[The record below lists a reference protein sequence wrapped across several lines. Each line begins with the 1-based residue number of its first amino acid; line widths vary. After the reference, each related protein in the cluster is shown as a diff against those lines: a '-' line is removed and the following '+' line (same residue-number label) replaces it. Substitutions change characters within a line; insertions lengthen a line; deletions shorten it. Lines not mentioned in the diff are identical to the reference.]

1 VAVSQVEDDL
11 KTDPTYSLRQLV
23 LYALQLGTIGFG
35 GPVALVGYMHRDL
48 VERRKWISE
57 AEYKEGLTLAQ
68 LMPGP
73 LAAQLAIYLGYVHY
87 GVLGATLVGGSF
99 VLPSFLMVLA
109 LGWAYVEF
117 GGIVWM
123 QAVFY
128 GVGASVIGI
137 ITISAYKLTQKTI
150 GANKLMWAIYVA
162 SAMTTVV
169 TESESIFL
177 FLGAGLIV
185 WAVRTPPWQKAP
197 TSVASVFF
205 LPLALLT
212 DVKAPLSELLTQIAI
227 FFTKAGAFVFGSG
240 LAIVPFLYG
249 GVVKEYGWLDDGE
262 FLDAVAVAMIT
273 PGPVVI
279 TVGFIGYIVTGRGT
293 DFWTG
298 CAGASVAA
306 LATFIPCYLF
316 TIIPAPYFKKHGKRP
331 GIVAFV
337 DGVTAAA
344 VGAIAGACVVLGRR
358 TIFENGWNLEI
369 PKIVILLVT
378 IGLLLKFKKL
388 PEPFVVLGAAVIG
401 LLIFPFVRTMLPSV

>member
-1 VAVSQVEDDL
+1 MSEESPPASTSTVSKAGYRLSDL
-11 KTDPTYSLRQLV
+11 V
-23 LYALQLGTIGFG
+23 GYALKLGTIGFG

-48 VERRKWISE
+48 VEQRKWISE

-73 LAAQLAIYLGYVHY
+73 LAAQLAIYLGFVHY
-87 GVLGATLVGGSF
+87 GVLGATLVGVAF

-109 LGWAYVEF
+109 LGWAYVEY
-117 GGIVWM
+117 GGISWM

-128 GVGASVIGI
+128 GVGAAVIGI
-137 ITISAYKLTQKTI
+137 ITLSAYKLTQKTI
-150 GANKLMWAIYVA
+150 GKNGLLWAIYLA
-162 SAMTTVV
+162 SAAVTII
-169 TESESIFL
+169 TESESIWL
-177 FLGAGLIV
+177 FLGAGVIV
-185 WAVRTPPWQKAP
+185 WTVRTWPRKAAP
-197 TSVASVFF
+197 TTTVASIAP
-205 LPLALLT
+205 PLLIAAAPGA
-212 DVKAPLSELLTQIAI
+212 KASLNELLTQIAI

-249 GVVKEYGWLDDGE
+249 GVVKEYGWLNDQE

-298 CAGASVAA
+298 LTGASVAA
-306 LATFIPCYLF
+306 LATFLPCYLF

-331 GIVAFV
+331 GIIAFV

-358 TIFENGWNLEI
+358 TIFTDSWNPDY
-369 PKIVILLVT
+369 PKIAILLITV
-378 IGLLLKFKKL
+378 GLLLRFKKL
-388 PEPFVVLGAAVIG
+388 SEPIIVIGAAVAG
-401 LLIFPFVRTMLPSV
+401 LLLFPFVHP

>member
-1 VAVSQVEDDL
+1 MSEESPPASTSTVSKAGYRLSDL
-11 KTDPTYSLRQLV
+11 V
-23 LYALQLGTIGFG
+23 GYALKLGTIGFG

-48 VERRKWISE
+48 VEQRKWISE

-73 LAAQLAIYLGYVHY
+73 LAAQLAIYLGFVHY
-87 GVLGATLVGGSF
+87 GVLGATLVGVAF

-109 LGWAYVEF
+109 LGWAYVEY
-117 GGIVWM
+117 GGISWM

-128 GVGASVIGI
+128 GVGAAVIGI
-137 ITISAYKLTQKTI
+137 IILSAYKLTQKTI
-150 GANKLMWAIYVA
+150 GKNGLLWAIYLA
-162 SAMTTVV
+162 SAAVTII
-169 TESESIFL
+169 TESESIWL
-177 FLGAGLIV
+177 FLGAGVIV
-185 WAVRTPPWQKAP
+185 WTVRTWPRKAAP
-197 TSVASVFF
+197 TTTVASIAP
-205 LPLALLT
+205 PLLIAAAPGA
-212 DVKAPLSELLTQIAI
+212 KASLNELLTQIAI

-249 GVVKEYGWLDDGE
+249 GVVKEYGWLNDQE

-298 CAGASVAA
+298 LTGASVAA
-306 LATFIPCYLF
+306 LATFLPCYLF

-331 GIVAFV
+331 GIIAFV

-358 TIFENGWNLEI
+358 TIFTDSWNPDY
-369 PKIVILLVT
+369 PKIAILLITV
-378 IGLLLKFKKL
+378 GLLLRFKKL
-388 PEPFVVLGAAVIG
+388 SEPIIVIGAAVAG
-401 LLIFPFVRTMLPSV
+401 LLLFPFVHP